1 MFEAIK
7 AWIRRHRKGLIT
19 ASVVAIVGGAAILII
34 NGKKVK
40 MPLTEVAKKIIPE
53 APVILAKDTTN
64 ITISIDGVMNTFPRS
79 SFIRQLCKG
88 WKASA
93 AKAAQATEMG
103 ISLNPGETIVNACIV
118 TMRTS

>member
-40 MPLTEVAKKIIPE
+40 MPLTEVAKK
-53 APVILAKDTTN
+53 
-64 ITISIDGVMNTFPRS
+64 
-79 SFIRQLCKG
+79 
-88 WKASA
+88 
-93 AKAAQATEMG
+93 
-103 ISLNPGETIVNACIV
+103 
-118 TMRTS
+118 